1 MNPGDSEA
9 YFNRG
14 RVYGLLG
21 DTYKAVEDIR
31 KAARLGDKAA
41 QNFLKTQGIEW

>member
-1 MNPGDSEA
+1 MSLSFPYLSPC
-9 YFNRG
+9 G

-41 QNFLKTQGIEW
+41 QNFLKMQKIEW